1 MQDGEGDLE
10 ACREQCARDIQL
22 PGDLQPWVQWVHR
35 PHNGVQPGKAGTMKV
50 NSQCNE
56 YIYVQYLYWNACL
69 NLTPK
74 HYN

>member
-35 PHNGVQPGKAGTMKV
+35 PHNGVQPGKAGAMGV
-50 NSQCNE
+50 NSQWVHICT
-56 YIYVQYLYWNACL
+56 IFVLKCL
-69 NLTPK
+69 FKSYPK
-74 HYN
+74 TL